1 MFGKRIVSMALLLFL
16 IVFNNSNAVF
26 ADDKMDKPENI
37 RIKTSGKSL
46 NDFIPKD
53 WKVICKA
60 EGDLNKDK
68 LIDIAV
74 VIEYTVKHNSN
85 NDEEWFGQPRILFI
99 VFKQKNGSYKL
110 SIQSSK
116 IVMRSDEGGVFGDP
130 FDGIKFSRGSI
141 VVSSYGGSA
150 WRWGFTSRY
159 RFQNNGWYLI
169 GETELSE
176 NIHTGESETIDTNCI
191 TGDQIITTIDKKGNR
206 KIVTRNIGRQKL
218 KKLEDVGARE

>member
-1 MFGKRIVSMALLLFL
+1 MIGKRIVSMALLLFL
-16 IVFNNSNAVF
+16 IVFYNCNVVF
-26 ADDKMDKPENI
+26 AENKPENI

-53 WKVICKA
+53 WKVIRKA

-74 VIEYTVKHNSN
+74 VIEYTVEHKPNH
-85 NDEEWFGQPRILFI
+85 DEEWFGQPRILFI
-99 VFKQKNGSYKL
+99 IFKQKNGSYKL
-110 SIQSSK
+110 SVQSSN
-116 IVMRSDEGGVFGDP
+116 IIMRSDEGGVFGDP
-130 FDGIKFSRGSI
+130 FEGIKYSRGSI
-141 VVSSYGGSA
+141 VISSYGGSS

-159 RFQNNGWYLI
+159 RFQNNGWYII

-176 NIHTGESETIDTNCI
+176 YIHTGESKTIDTNCI

-206 KIVTRNIGRQKL
+206 KVVNRNIGK
-218 KKLEDVGARE
+218 KKLEKLQD